1 MKKSFSMLAL
11 LVSLVFGFDE
21 FGQKPM
27 ENFNAATVAVG
38 ANSEDKSSFILEF
51 TSVPL
56 KTAFLWEFSKDELF
70 SLQTFMPAKSFSFSE
85 DDLVGVGFNI
95 GYLKYK
101 KEWPYLNSYKPL
113 RVWQSATVGGFGVT
127 YTKAIVPNLY
137 LFSRIFID
145 GSFADSTD
153 SLLDGQL
160 AFGFGNGFVGGVNFR
175 SIDIFTP
182 RKQDITTYFIGYSF
196 SF

>member
-1 MKKSFSMLAL
+1 MKRSFFLLAL
-11 LVSLVFGFDE
+11 LSSLVFGFDE

-27 ENFNAATVAVG
+27 ENFKAATIAVG

-70 SLQTFMPAKSFSFSE
+70 SLQTFAPFKSFSFTGK
-85 DDLVGVGFNI
+85 DILGIGFNI

-101 KEWPYLNSYKPL
+101 KEMPYVNYYKPL
-113 RVWQSATVGGFGVT
+113 RVWQSATVGGVGIT
-127 YTKAIVPNLY
+127 YAKAIVPNLY

-145 GSFADSTD
+145 GSFSDSTD

-160 AFGFGNGFVGGVNFR
+160 AFGIGNGFVGGVNFR